1 MHPYSLVC
9 RGKST
14 RNGWWHHLTS
24 GLVSKKKG
32 GNKILLEEMEI
43 LKREVNH
50 GEDLK
55 AKAMVNFQIHKE
67 KRTLFVGRSKAI
79 ETIWGWFHKQDMVS
93 QTRCGT

>member
-1 MHPYSLVC
+1 
-9 RGKST
+9 
-14 RNGWWHHLTS
+14 
-24 GLVSKKKG
+24 
-32 GNKILLEEMEI
+32 LEEMEI

-79 ETIWGWFHKQDMVS
+79 ETI
-93 QTRCGT
+93 